1 MLNEQTLLEILIE
14 QAKIYAPS
22 SCSDLIDL
30 GKSCYQGITLDVISL
45 PTDSDG
51 FRYSIFNKVIVSAT
65 IYDSYDNWHEELCEV
80 ELEGIRC
87 LVTEGE
93 YKEALKKALPKLEEK
108 HLREQLE
115 NRLACFTYKLSIEE
129 MRELIEKDS
138 FIVKHNRFGD
148 DSEVID

>member
-22 SCSDLIDL
+22 SCSDLIDS
-30 GKSCYQGITLDVISL
+30 GESCYQGISLDVTSL

-51 FRYSIFNKVIVSAT
+51 FRHSIFNKVIVSAT
-65 IYDSYDNWHEELCEV
+65 VYDSYDNWHEELCEV
-80 ELEGIRC
+80 QLGGIQR
-87 LVTEGE
+87 LMTEEE
-93 YKEALKKALPKLEEK
+93 YREALKKALPKLEEK

-115 NRLACFTYKLSIEE
+115 NRMACFTYKLSIEQ
-129 MRELIEKDS
+129 MRELIDKDS
-138 FIVKHNRFGD
+138 FIVKHNRFGG